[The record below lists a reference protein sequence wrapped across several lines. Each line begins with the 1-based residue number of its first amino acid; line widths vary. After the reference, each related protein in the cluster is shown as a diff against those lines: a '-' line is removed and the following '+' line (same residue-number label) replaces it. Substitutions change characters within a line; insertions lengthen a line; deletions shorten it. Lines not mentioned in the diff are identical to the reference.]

1 MAVIDGSGSG
11 NNSFRFKL
19 SRQAVGEGMRGF
31 YSGNSSKVA
40 FAVTSSARW
49 SVWLDAHLVIDGVH
63 DPLPGAEIPFR
74 GLHRPMP
81 EQELDL
87 LKLSTG

>member
-1 MAVIDGSGSG
+1 MRSLTDPNRETQLSCSG
-11 NNSFRFKL
+11 R
-19 SRQAVGEGMRGF
+19 
-31 YSGNSSKVA
+31 
-40 FAVTSSARW
+40 SARW
-49 SVWLDAHLVIDGVH
+49 SVWLDGHLVIDGGH

>member
-1 MAVIDGSGSG
+1 MGLDVSISVW
-11 NNSFRFKL
+11 R
-19 SRQAVGEGMRGF
+19 E
-31 YSGNSSKVA
+31 SSQKVA
-40 FAVTSSARW
+40 FAVTSSAWRGG
-49 SVWLDAHLVIDGVH
+49 WLDAQLVINGVH